1 MERKTSSPVMDTAK
15 GRSPRSRRPWR
26 SLSVPP
32 ADTRE
37 AGRTPRPEYLELPR
51 PWRLMVTAGWNLVE
65 SLGLPVAGYL
75 VGAKLGGEDAA
86 MVASTAVVWLTV
98 AVRKAATRSVP
109 GLLTIS
115 ALVLTLQTAVVIAT
129 GSTLVFLLQ
138 FPLANLALCLL
149 FARTAPTRKPLVA
162 QLAAEVTAL
171 RQPSAHHPGL
181 HRFFQGATWLWA
193 GIFFATTVG
202 LAVLMTTETV
212 KVFLLLTTA
221 VTIGGVVAGT
231 FLSALWFVRVLRRF
245 GLRVR
250 FAQP

>member
-1 MERKTSSPVMDTAK
+1 
-15 GRSPRSRRPWR
+15 
-26 SLSVPP
+26 
-32 ADTRE
+32 
-37 AGRTPRPEYLELPR
+37 
-51 PWRLMVTAGWNLVE
+51 MVTAGWNLAE

-86 MVASTAVVWLTV
+86 MVVSTAVVWLTV

-171 RQPSAHHPGL
+171 RQPPSPHPGL
-181 HRFFQGATWLWA
+181 HRYFQGATWLWA
-193 GIFFATTVG
+193 GVFAVSAVG
-202 LAVLMTTETV
+202 LAVLMTIESA

-221 VTIGGVVAGT
+221 ITIGGVVAGT
-231 FLSALWFVRVLRRF
+231 LLSALWFVQMLHRS
-245 GLRVR
+245 GLRFR
-250 FAQP
+250 FTQA